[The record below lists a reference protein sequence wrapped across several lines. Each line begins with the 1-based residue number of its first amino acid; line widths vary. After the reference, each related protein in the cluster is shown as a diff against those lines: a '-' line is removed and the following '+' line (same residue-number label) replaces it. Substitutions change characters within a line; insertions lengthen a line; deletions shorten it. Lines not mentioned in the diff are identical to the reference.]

1 MEALGQALNA
11 SSNKDAALEALKRAT
26 RSADSSQSLT
36 KALGNYQ
43 FRQNALKLTYFPW
56 IADSLTL
63 LRDYGTDPQA
73 AREIKDSGNTP
84 ESLKSV
90 TDQSIYEWRARWCEL
105 YLESVQLL
113 AMTQVE
119 LRATEVAMEQFEKK
133 MKAMSSGGNLG
144 KIAGYSVEQ
153 ERDLQ
158 RIEREMEPGSG
169 SAQAVENP
177 VRLARNQV
185 DTIENTTDLLGEN
198 CELVMSD
205 EAYRPATM
213 ARLGSR

>member
-1 MEALGQALNA
+1 
-11 SSNKDAALEALKRAT
+11 
-26 RSADSSQSLT
+26 
-36 KALGNYQ
+36 
-43 FRQNALKLTYFPW
+43 
-56 IADSLTL
+56 
-63 LRDYGTDPQA
+63 
-73 AREIKDSGNTP
+73 
-84 ESLKSV
+84 
-90 TDQSIYEWRARWCEL
+90 
-105 YLESVQLL
+105 
-113 AMTQVE
+113 
-119 LRATEVAMEQFEKK
+119 
-133 MKAMSSGGNLG
+133 MKVMSSGGNLG
-144 KIAGYSVEQ
+144 KSAGYSVEQ